1 MRTQLLN
8 SAKEAEELGKDYP
21 HGKDEITNQVI
32 AFKLK
37 GIRLKYCLA
46 VNSGRRSG
54 HGRGVLLYF
63 QWCEKYQGGSPATEQ
78 IGSGVESA
86 DLEVADEVPDTDV
99 SLPSSSTVP
108 DTEKLQDTANIS
120 GGSDKGSR
128 MAQ

>member
-63 QWCEKYQGGSPATEQ
+63 
-78 IGSGVESA
+78 
-86 DLEVADEVPDTDV
+86 
-99 SLPSSSTVP
+99 
-108 DTEKLQDTANIS
+108 
-120 GGSDKGSR
+120 
-128 MAQ
+128 